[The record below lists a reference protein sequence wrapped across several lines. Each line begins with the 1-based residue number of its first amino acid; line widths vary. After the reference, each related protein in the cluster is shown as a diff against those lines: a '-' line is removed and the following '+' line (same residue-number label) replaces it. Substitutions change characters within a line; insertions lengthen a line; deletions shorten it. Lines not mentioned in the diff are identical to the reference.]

1 MERVM
6 KLGFIF
12 LLIMMNMSLYA
23 AEGMW
28 TPAQL
33 PELSDVLEARGLE
46 IDPGS
51 MTDLTAHPM
60 KAIVSLGGCTA
71 SFVSPKGL
79 VITNHHCAYGSIS
92 YNSTDERNLLQDG
105 FVAGSFA
112 DELPAQ
118 PGSRVLV
125 TVAVED
131 VSETILGDLPA
142 GLSGRA
148 RYQAIEDSEKE
159 LVRECEK
166 DEGHRCRVASYH
178 GGSQY
183 ELIKQLE
190 IRDVRLVYAPP
201 ASVGKYGGDVD
212 NWMWPRHTGDFS
224 FYRAY
229 VGPDG
234 LPADHAPDNVPYQ
247 PDHWL
252 RVQPKGVQD
261 GDFVMVAGY
270 PGSTNRYRLST
281 EVANVINWRYPEYT
295 IAVDA
300 WLAEIMAATEGK
312 PDAALKYAALIA
324 GLNNATKNYGGMLQ
338 GFGKGN
344 LVERKQQL
352 ERELQAWIAE
362 HPEYQDGDLSA
373 TEALQALVRESQSR
387 QMRGLYYQLAYR
399 SALLTASHTLY
410 RLAREEEK
418 PDEAREPGYQERDLV
433 RIREQMTRIE
443 GTFDAQVDQQVWRH
457 LVLSYAASP
466 EDQHVDAFDRW
477 FGINGNVV
485 DAEALDTQLEQMY
498 AGTSL
503 GDTQV
508 RLDWIGKTPKEFET
522 SDDPFIRMAVA
533 LFDDDME
540 IEEWDKGLSGRYQEA
555 RPRFMRSLLAY
566 QQSRGR
572 VVYPDANSTLRVT
585 YGEVTGSEPRDGMV
599 YVPFTTLE
607 GIVEKDTGVEP
618 FDMPAGLLEAI
629 GEKQY
634 GAYIDEQLGSVP
646 VNFLSTLDSTGG
658 NSGSPTLNGRAELV
672 GLLFDGTYES
682 IISDWDFLQDKTRSI
697 QVDIRYILWTME
709 QLGGAEH
716 LLKEMGVGG

>member
-1 MERVM
+1 M
-6 KLGFIF
+6 KPGLIV
-12 LLIMMNMSLYA
+12 LLIMMSLSLYA

-33 PELSDVLEARGLE
+33 PELSNVLEAKGLE

-60 KAIVSLGGCTA
+60 KAIVSLGDCTA

-79 VITNHHCAYGSIS
+79 VITNHHCAHGSIS
-92 YNSTDERNLLQDG
+92 YNSTDERNLLRDG

-112 DELPAQ
+112 DELPAL

-166 DEGHRCRVASYH
+166 DKGHRCRVASYH

-190 IRDVRLVYAPP
+190 IRDVRLVHAPP

-212 NWMWPRHTGDFS
+212 NWMWPRHTGDYS

-234 LPADHAPDNVPYQ
+234 LPADPAEDNVPYQ
-247 PDHWL
+247 PDYWL
-252 RVQPKGVQD
+252 KVQPKGVQD
-261 GDFVMVAGY
+261 GDFVMLAGY
-270 PGSTNRYRLST
+270 PDHTNRYRLSS
-281 EVANVINWRYPEYT
+281 EVANVIDWRYPEYK
-295 IAVDA
+295 IALEA
-300 WLAEIMAATEGK
+300 WLAAIMTAIEGN
-312 PDAALKYAALIA
+312 PDAALKYAPLISA
-324 GLNNATKNYGGMLQ
+324 INNETKNYGGMLE
-338 GFGKGN
+338 GFSKGN
-344 LVERKQQL
+344 LVELKQQL
-352 ERELQAWIAE
+352 ESVLQAWIAE
-362 HPEYQDGDLSA
+362 HPEYQDGDLS
-373 TEALQALVRESQSR
+373 TVEALQALVNESQSR
-387 QMRGLYYQLAYR
+387 QQRKLYYQLAYR
-399 SALLTASHTLY
+399 SALLSAARSLY
-410 RLAREEEK
+410 RLAREQEK

-433 RIREQMTRIE
+433 RIGEQMTRIE
-443 GTFDAQVDQQVWRH
+443 GTFDVEVDQQVWRH
-457 LVLSYAASP
+457 LVLAYSAIP
-466 EDQHVDAFDRW
+466 EDQHVDAYDHW
-477 FGINGNVV
+477 FGIDGNEV
-485 DAEALDTQLEQMY
+485 DTEALDRKLEQMY

-508 RLDWIGKTPKEFET
+508 RLDWIGKTPEAFEF

-533 LFDDDME
+533 LFDNDME
-540 IEEWDKGLSGRYQEA
+540 IEEWNKGLTGRYQEA
-555 RPRFMRSLLAY
+555 RPRFMRSLLAF
-566 QQSRGR
+566 QQARGR
-572 VVYPDANSTLRVT
+572 VVYPDANSTLRIT
-585 YGEVTGSEPRDGMV
+585 YGVVTGSEPRDGMV

-618 FDMPAGLLEAI
+618 FDMPPELLEAI

-646 VNFLSTLDSTGG
+646 VNFLSTLDTTGG

-672 GLLFDGTYES
+672 GLQFDGTYES

-716 LLKEMGVGG
+716 LLKEMMGSE

>member
-1 MERVM
+1 M
-6 KLGFIF
+6 KPELAVFLIFI
-12 LLIMMNMSLYA
+12 NMSVYA

-33 PELSDVLEARGLE
+33 PELSDVLEAKGLQ
-46 IDPGS
+46 IDPGT
-51 MTDLTAHPM
+51 MTDLTAYPM
-60 KAIVSLGGCTA
+60 KAIVSLGDCTA
-71 SFVSPKGL
+71 SLVSPQGL

-92 YNSTDERNLLQDG
+92 YNSTDERNLLRDG
-105 FVAGSFA
+105 FAAGSFA
-112 DELPAQ
+112 DELPAE

-131 VSETILGDLPA
+131 VSDTILGDLPA
-142 GLSGRA
+142 GMSGRA
-148 RYQAIEDSEKE
+148 RYQAIEESEKE

-178 GGSQY
+178 GGLQY

-212 NWMWPRHTGDFS
+212 NWMWPRHTGDYS

-234 LPADHAPDNVPYQ
+234 LPADPAEDNIPFQ
-247 PDHWL
+247 PETWL
-252 RVQPKGVQD
+252 KVQPKGVQD

-270 PGSTNRYRLST
+270 PARTDRYRLSS
-281 EVANVINWRYPEYT
+281 EVANVIDWKYPVYK
-295 IAVDA
+295 IALEA
-300 WLAEIMAATEGK
+300 WLVEIMKATEGN
-312 PDAALKYAALIA
+312 PDAALKYASLVSS
-324 GLNNATKNYGGMLQ
+324 LNNATKNYGGMLE

-352 ERELQAWIAE
+352 ESELQAWIAE

-373 TEALQALVRESQSR
+373 AEALQALVLESQSL
-387 QMRGLYYQLAYR
+387 QQRGLYYQLIYR
-399 SALLTASHTLY
+399 SALLGAARTLY
-410 RLAREEEK
+410 RLAREQEK

-443 GTFDAQVDQQVWRH
+443 GTFDAEVDQQVWRH
-457 LVLSYAASP
+457 LVLAYAAIP
-466 EDQHVDAFDRW
+466 QDQHIDAFDQW
-477 FGINGNVV
+477 FGIDGNEV
-485 DAEALDTQLEQMY
+485 DTEALDVRLEQMY

-503 GDTQV
+503 GDNQV
-508 RLDWIGKTPKEFET
+508 RLDWIGKTPEEFES
-522 SDDPFIRMAVA
+522 SDDPFIRLAVA

-540 IEEWDKGLSGRYQEA
+540 IEEWDKGLTGRYQQA
-555 RPRFMRSLLAY
+555 RPHFMHSLLAF
-566 QQSRGR
+566 QQSRGQ
-572 VVYPDANSTLRVT
+572 VVYPDANSTLRIT
-585 YGEVTGSEPRDGMV
+585 YGVVTGSQPRDGIV

-607 GIVEKDTGVEP
+607 GIVEKNTGAEP
-618 FDMPAGLLEAI
+618 FDMPPGLLEAI

-646 VNFLSTLDSTGG
+646 VNFLSTLDTTGG

-709 QLGGAEH
+709 QLGGAER
-716 LLKEMGVGG
+716 LLQEMGVGG

>member
-1 MERVM
+1 M
-6 KLGFIF
+6 KPV
-12 LLIMMNMSLYA
+12 LIVCLIIMNASVYA

-33 PELSDVLEARGLE
+33 PELTEVLEAKGLQ

-71 SFVSPKGL
+71 SLVSPQGL

-92 YNSTDERNLLQDG
+92 YNSTEERNLLRDG
-105 FVAGSFA
+105 FAAGSFA
-112 DELPAQ
+112 DELPAR

-131 VSETILGDLPA
+131 VSDTILGDLPA
-142 GLSGRA
+142 GMSGRA

-178 GGSQY
+178 GGFQF

-201 ASVGKYGGDVD
+201 ASVGKYGGDID

-234 LPADHAPDNVPYQ
+234 LPADHAPENVPLQ
-247 PDHWL
+247 PEHWL
-252 RVQPKGVQD
+252 KVQSEGVKD
-261 GDFVMVAGY
+261 GDFVMMAGY
-270 PGSTNRYRLST
+270 PGRTNRYRLSS
-281 EVANVINWRYPEYT
+281 EVANVINWRYPEYK
-295 IAVDA
+295 ISLEA
-300 WLAEIMAATEGK
+300 WLAEIMAATEGR
-312 PDAALKYAALIA
+312 PDAALKYASLIA
-324 GLNNATKNYGGMLQ
+324 GLNNATKNYGGMLE

-344 LVERKQQL
+344 LVERKLEL
-352 ERELQAWIAE
+352 ERELQSWMADN
-362 HPEYQDGDLSA
+362 PGQQGGDLSA
-373 TEALQALVRESQSR
+373 IEALQTLVRESQS
-387 QMRGLYYQLAYR
+387 QQQRGLYYGFTSRA
-399 SALLTASHTLY
+399 ALLSAASTLY
-410 RLAREEEK
+410 RLAREQEK

-433 RIREQMTRIE
+433 RIGERMTRIE
-443 GTFDAQVDQQVWRH
+443 GTFDAQVDQKVWRH
-457 LVLSYAASP
+457 LVLAYAAIP
-466 EDQHVDAFDRW
+466 ADQHVDAFDQW
-477 FGINGNVV
+477 FGINGNTV
-485 DAEALDTQLEQMY
+485 DSKALDTQLDDMY
-498 AGTSL
+498 AGTTL

-508 RLDWIGKTPKEFET
+508 RLDWIGKTPEEFHN

-533 LFDDDME
+533 IFDDDMQ
-540 IEEWDKGLSGRYQEA
+540 IEEQDKDLSGRYQEA
-555 RPRFMRSLLAY
+555 RPLFMQSLLTF
-566 QQSRGR
+566 QQSRGQ
-572 VVYPDANSTLRVT
+572 VVYPDANSTLRVS
-585 YGEVTGSEPRDGMV
+585 YGVVTGSQPRDGMV

-607 GIVEKDTGVEP
+607 GIVEKNTGSEP
-618 FDMPAGLLEAI
+618 FDMPPELLKSI

-634 GAYIDEQLGSVP
+634 GAYVDEQLGSVP

-697 QVDIRYILWTME
+697 QVDIRYVLWTME

>member
-1 MERVM
+1 M
-6 KLGFIF
+6 KSVVIIF
-12 LLIMMNMSLYA
+12 LMIINLSVHA

-33 PELSDVLEARGLE
+33 PELSDVLEAKGLQ

-92 YNSTDERNLLQDG
+92 YNSTEERNLLRDG
-105 FVAGSFA
+105 FAAGSFA
-112 DELPAQ
+112 DELPAR

-131 VSETILGDLPA
+131 VSNTILGDIPP

-159 LVRECEK
+159 LVRKCETDK
-166 DEGHRCRVASYH
+166 GHRCRVASYH
-178 GGSQY
+178 GGLQY

-190 IRDVRLVYAPP
+190 IRDVRLVFAPP
-201 ASVGKYGGDVD
+201 ASVGNFGGDID
-212 NWMWPRHTGDFS
+212 NWMWPRHTGDYS

-234 LPADHAPDNVPYQ
+234 LPADPGPDNVPFQ
-247 PDHWL
+247 PEHWL
-252 RVQPKGVQD
+252 TVQPEGVQD
-261 GDFVMVAGY
+261 GDYVMVAGY
-270 PGSTNRYRLST
+270 PGRTNRYRLSS
-281 EVANVINWRYPEYT
+281 EVANVINWTYPEYK
-295 IAVDA
+295 ISREAR
-300 WLAEIMAATEGK
+300 LAEVMTAIEGR
-312 PDAALKYAALIA
+312 PDAALKYASRIS

-344 LVERKQQL
+344 LVERKQEL
-352 ERELQAWIAE
+352 ERELQSWIAN
-362 HPEYQDGDLSA
+362 HPEHQQSDMSA
-373 TEALQALVRESQSR
+373 LEALQVLIDESESLQQR
-387 QMRGLYYQLAYR
+387 DLYYGQAYR
-399 SALLTASHTLY
+399 SALLGAARTLY
-410 RLAREEEK
+410 RLAREQEK

-433 RIREQMTRIE
+433 RIRERLTRIE
-443 GTFDAQVDQQVWRH
+443 GTFDARVDQQVWRH
-457 LVLSYAASP
+457 LVLAYAAIP

-477 FGINGNVV
+477 FGINGNAV
-485 DAEALDTQLEQMY
+485 DTEVLDTQLEAMY

-508 RLDWIGKTPKEFET
+508 RLSWMGKTPEEFAN

-533 LFDDDME
+533 LYDSDMQ
-540 IEEWDKGLSGRYQEA
+540 IEEQDKDLSGRYQEA
-555 RPRFMRSLLAY
+555 RPRFMRSLLEF
-566 QQSRGR
+566 QQAHGR
-572 VVYPDANSTLRVT
+572 VVYPDANSTLRIS
-585 YGEVTGSEPRDGMV
+585 YGEVTGSQPRDGMA
-599 YVPFTTLE
+599 YLPFTSLE
-607 GIVEKDTGVEP
+607 GIVEKNTGTEP
-618 FDMPAGLLEAI
+618 FDTPPGLLKSI

-646 VNFLSTLDSTGG
+646 VNFLSTLDTTGG

-716 LLKEMGVGG
+716 LLKEMGVGE

>member
-1 MERVM
+1 M
-6 KLGFIF
+6 KTVVIIF
-12 LLIMMNMSLYA
+12 LMIINLSVHA

-33 PELSDVLEARGLE
+33 PELSDVLEAKGLQ
-46 IDPGS
+46 IDPGT

-92 YNSTDERNLLQDG
+92 YNSTEERNLLRDG
-105 FVAGSFA
+105 FAAGSFA
-112 DELPAQ
+112 DELPAR

-131 VSETILGDLPA
+131 VSNTILGDIPP

-159 LVRECEK
+159 LVRKCETDK
-166 DEGHRCRVASYH
+166 GHRCRVASYH
-178 GGSQY
+178 GGLQY

-190 IRDVRLVYAPP
+190 IRDVRLVFAPP
-201 ASVGKYGGDVD
+201 ASVGNFGGDID
-212 NWMWPRHTGDFS
+212 NWMWPRHTGDYS

-234 LPADHAPDNVPYQ
+234 LPADPGPDNVPFQ
-247 PDHWL
+247 PEHWL
-252 RVQPKGVQD
+252 TVQPEGVQD
-261 GDFVMVAGY
+261 GDYVMVAGY
-270 PGSTNRYRLST
+270 PGRTNRYRLSS
-281 EVANVINWRYPEYT
+281 EVANVINWTYPEYK
-295 IAVDA
+295 ISREA
-300 WLAEIMAATEGK
+300 WLAEVMKAVEGR
-312 PDAALKYAALIA
+312 PGAALKYASLIS

-338 GFGKGN
+338 GFGRGN
-344 LVERKQQL
+344 LVERRQEL
-352 ERELQAWIAE
+352 ERELQSWIANNPE
-362 HPEYQDGDLSA
+362 HRETDLSA
-373 TEALQALVRESQSR
+373 LDALQVLVDESESR
-387 QMRGLYYQLAYR
+387 QQRNLYYGQANR
-399 SALLTASHTLY
+399 SDLLGAARTLY
-410 RLAREEEK
+410 RLAREQEK

-433 RIREQMTRIE
+433 RIRERLTRIE
-443 GTFDAQVDQQVWRH
+443 GTFDARVDQQVWRH
-457 LVLSYAASP
+457 LVLAYAAIP
-466 EDQHVDAFDRW
+466 VDQHVDAFDRW
-477 FGINGNVV
+477 FGINGNAV
-485 DAEALDTQLEQMY
+485 DTEALDTQLEAMY

-508 RLDWIGKTPKEFET
+508 RLSWMGKTPEEFES
-522 SDDPFIRMAVA
+522 SDDPFIRMAIA
-533 LFDDDME
+533 LYDSDLQT
-540 IEEWDKGLSGRYQEA
+540 EEQDKDLSGRYQEE
-555 RPRFMRSLLAY
+555 RPRFMRSLLEF
-566 QQSRGR
+566 QQARGR
-572 VVYPDANSTLRVT
+572 VVYPDANGTLRIS
-585 YGEVTGSEPRDGMV
+585 YGVVTGSQPRDGMV
-599 YVPFTTLE
+599 YLPFTTLE
-607 GIVEKDTGVEP
+607 GIVEKDTGIKP
-618 FDMPAGLLEAI
+618 FDTPPGLLKSI

-646 VNFLSTLDSTGG
+646 VNFLSTLDTTGG

-716 LLKEMGVGG
+716 LLKEMGVGE

>member
-1 MERVM
+1 M
-6 KLGFIF
+6 KHGLIV
-12 LLIMMNMSLYA
+12 LLILMNVSVYA

-33 PELSDVLEARGLE
+33 PELSDVLVAKGLQ

-71 SFVSPKGL
+71 SLVSPKGL

-92 YNSTDERNLLQDG
+92 YNSTEEHNLLQDG
-105 FVAGSFA
+105 FVAGSLD
-112 DELPAQ
+112 DELPAR

-131 VSETILGDLPA
+131 VSDAILGDLPA

-201 ASVGKYGGDVD
+201 ASVGKYGGDID
-212 NWMWPRHTGDFS
+212 NWMWPRHTGDFA

-234 LPADHAPDNVPYQ
+234 LPADHAPDNVPFQ
-247 PDHWL
+247 PEHWL
-252 RVQPKGVQD
+252 KVQPNGVQD
-261 GDFVMVAGY
+261 GDFVMIAGY
-270 PGSTNRYRLST
+270 PGRTNRYRLSS
-281 EVANVINWRYPEYT
+281 EVANVINWTYPEYK
-295 IAVDA
+295 IALEA
-300 WLAEIMAATEGK
+300 WLAEVMTATDGN
-312 PDAALKYAALIA
+312 PDAALKYASLIS
-324 GLNNATKNYGGMLQ
+324 GLNNATKNYGGMLE

-344 LVERKQQL
+344 LVERKQEL
-352 ERELQAWIAE
+352 GRELQAWIAE
-362 HPEYQDGDLSA
+362 HPEYQDGGLSA
-373 TEALQALVRESQSR
+373 IEALQALVRESQSLQQR
-387 QMRGLYYQLAYR
+387 DLYYGLAYR
-399 SALLTASHTLY
+399 SALLGAAHTLY
-410 RLAREEEK
+410 RLAREQEK
-418 PDEAREPGYQERDLV
+418 PDDAREPGYQERDLV
-433 RIREQMTRIE
+433 RIRERLTRIE
-443 GTFDAQVDQQVWRH
+443 GTFDAHVDQQLWRH
-457 LVLSYAASP
+457 LVLAYTAIP
-466 EDQHVDAFDRW
+466 EDQHVEAFDEW
-477 FGINGNVV
+477 LGINGNVV
-485 DAEALDTQLEQMY
+485 DIVALDTMLEKMY

-503 GDTQV
+503 GDTQS
-508 RLDWIGKTPKEFET
+508 RLDWIGKTPEEFEN
-522 SDDPFIRMAVA
+522 SNDPFIRMAVA
-533 LFDDDME
+533 IFDSDME
-540 IEEWDKGLSGRYQEA
+540 IEEWEKGLEGRYQEA

-566 QQSRGR
+566 QKSRGQ
-572 VVYPDANSTLRVT
+572 VVYPDANSTLRIS
-585 YGEVTGSEPRDGMV
+585 YGVVTGSEPRDGMV
-599 YVPFTTLE
+599 YIPFTTLE
-607 GIVEKDTGVEP
+607 GIVEKNTGSEP
-618 FDMPAGLLEAI
+618 FDMPPELLEAI

-634 GAYIDEQLGSVP
+634 GTYVDEHLGSVP

-697 QVDIRYILWTME
+697 QVDIRYILWIME

-716 LLKEMGVGG
+716 LLKEMGVSG